1 VAGHLEK
8 EDDAMHLNLGRA
20 VVAGLAG
27 TAVMTLLMLLS
38 PMMGM
43 PPMNIGAMLG
53 SVMGGNVALG
63 WAAHF
68 MIGTVLALGYAAI
81 FASRLPGAPAVRG
94 ATFSLIPWLM
104 AQLIVMPLMGMGL
117 FSGSML
123 AAGGSLMGHLV
134 YGLTLGVVYGAD
146 APRLAAHQARA

>member
-1 VAGHLEK
+1 
-8 EDDAMHLNLGRA
+8 MHLNLGRA

-43 PPMNIGAMLG
+43 PPMHIGAMLG